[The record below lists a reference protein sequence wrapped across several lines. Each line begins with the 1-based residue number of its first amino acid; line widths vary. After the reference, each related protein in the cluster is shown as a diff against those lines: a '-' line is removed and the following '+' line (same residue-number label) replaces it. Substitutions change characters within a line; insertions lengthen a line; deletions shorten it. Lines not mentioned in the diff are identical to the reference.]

1 VVPLHHLTKTIGG
14 TNMGKNNKY
23 SYRITTKC
31 NITKLSKI
39 IEYASGARVEI
50 PIHPDGSIRWFD
62 DSQLIKK

>member
-1 VVPLHHLTKTIGG
+1 
-14 TNMGKNNKY
+14 MGKNNKY